1 MTGKI
6 LVLSAVL
13 GLAAAGSL
21 AAQQPADG
29 AATYA
34 KTCASCHGPQGT
46 PSAAMAHAMA
56 GLPDFA
62 AAAMTS
68 VPDSTL
74 RNAVLNG
81 KGRMMA
87 AYKTRLTPEQVTAVI
102 AYIRTL
108 AKH

>member
-13 GLAAAGSL
+13 ALAAAGSL
-21 AAQQPADG
+21 AAQQAPDG
-29 AATYA
+29 AGTYA
-34 KTCASCHGPQGT
+34 KTCASCHGPAGA
-46 PSAAMAHAMA
+46 PSAAMVHAMA
-56 GLPDFA
+56 GLPDFTA
-62 AAAMTS
+62 ASMAS

-74 RNAVLNG
+74 RNVIMNG

-87 AYKTRLTPEQVTAVI
+87 AYKGRLTPEQVTAVL